1 MSEGLARV
9 LYTADGEEVQVLDI
23 GGKRILAA
31 ESTHVVMLLVD
42 IRNELKKM
50 NQHLEMITELEV
62 DNSGLED
69 GGHP

>member
-23 GGKRILAA
+23 GGKRVLAA